1 MAPSTPSPNEMPSQ
15 NRSSWGP
22 PRGRPVTA
30 RQTSARQAERQT
42 AARQAMASP
51 NPRRR
56 HPAAR
61 ARRLAGW
68 ATVATSAAIVG
79 YMVTADAQQPSSQS
93 VNTPVVQQPAVQQ
106 PAVQLP
112 AVVTPTNGDDSATAP
127 VVTQPNIPVATPPA
141 VTTKHHHQFS
151 LPNSSTHGS

>member
-1 MAPSTPSPNEMPSQ
+1 MAPSTPSPNEKPSQ
-15 NRSSWGP
+15 NRAAWGP
-22 PRGRPVTA
+22 PRDRPVTA
-30 RQTSARQAERQT
+30 RQTSARQTGRQT
-42 AARQAMASP
+42 AARQAIASP
-51 NPRRR
+51 SPRRR

-79 YMVTADAQQPSSQS
+79 YMVTADAQQPSSQR
-93 VNTPVVQQPAVQQ
+93 VVTPIVQQ

-112 AVVTPTNGDDSATAP
+112 AVVTPANGDDNAATP

-141 VTTKHHHQFS
+141 VTKHHRQVFS